1 SGTARTVALLYETAG
16 AERSYPA
23 CPAIQHRV
31 DAKPDRGPQ
40 GVDRL
45 TTPRSSKGAHIRDV
59 GFDEKTSTR
68 SFEVTLSNPIN
79 AGDKA
84 RVANLDFGD
93 GLTKEGRL
101 HNYIEVTQ
109 TSRLKGDTS
118 E

>member
-1 SGTARTVALLYETAG
+1 M
-16 AERSYPA
+16 
-23 CPAIQHRV
+23 I
-31 DAKPDRGPQ
+31 
-40 GVDRL
+40 
-45 TTPRSSKGAHIRDV
+45 TPRSSKGAHIRDL

-118 E
+118 EYNDQKVDSRQATVTDTGKSFNGTF